1 MRLKTL
7 RNRKCSKD
15 SNIEVVFRGRFYSAQ
30 NLSGEMCIKEA
41 IKKRRRSIA
50 RIFFED
56 FQDVSGFLVRSLVYC
71 VTRIK
76 IVVFLVVDRR
86 KTNYFRLSASTSH

>member
-7 RNRKCSKD
+7 RNRKCSED
-15 SNIEVVFRGRFYSAQ
+15 SNIEVVYLGRFYSAQ

-41 IKKRRRSIA
+41 IKKRRGPIA

-56 FQDVSGFLVRSLVYC
+56 FKDVSGFLVRSLVYC

-76 IVVFLVVDRR
+76 IVVFLVDRR